1 MTLAHGPKQW
11 NAPFMDD
18 YLWVLKGSE
27 LDLMRE
33 LEPKRMNALDEDE
46 LLELHRRVRRARS
59 KHVTNHRRGAA
70 RKVTATGSRGKAE
83 FKTAK
88 SKLRA
93 EAFEEALAIVS
104 ERLATVAHETAEEL
118 KRERLARAQAGR
130 GTGPESATAHDGG
143 VGGAGRAR
151 SHQGTTGGAKR
162 DASSRS
168 QGAKRQAKRDGR

>member
-1 MTLAHGPKQW
+1 
-11 NAPFMDD
+11 MDD

-83 FKTAK
+83 FTTAK

-143 VGGAGRAR
+143 VGSAGRAR